1 MFKKGYF
8 VFSIMSNTDFE
19 KLLKI
24 ISQRALL
31 KLQAETVFHNTS
43 QRPEEVVQGCSVK
56 AKRLK
61 NFINIREK
69 DLYRTLYFNT
79 AASTRPTTC

>member
-24 ISQRALL
+24 ISQRALV
-31 KLQAETVFHNTS
+31 KLQAETVFTQSLSNTYDELLLIS
-43 QRPEEVVQGCSVK
+43 RIHFSITLLNGQKKSFKVV
-56 AKRLK
+56 L
-61 NFINIREK
+61 
-69 DLYRTLYFNT
+69 
-79 AASTRPTTC
+79 

>member
-24 ISQRALL
+24 ISQRALV
-31 KLQAETVFHNTS
+31 KLQAETVFTQSLSNTYDELLLIS
-43 QRPEEVVQGCSVK
+43 RIHFSITPLNGQKQSFKVV
-56 AKRLK
+56 L
-61 NFINIREK
+61 
-69 DLYRTLYFNT
+69 
-79 AASTRPTTC
+79 